1 MEDAARKEAPHI
13 VLYIGSLQKGG
24 AERVMGNL
32 AEYFYAQGM
41 RVTLVT
47 TYFHPPEYV
56 LPHGAWDPVTG
67 EPLENESGIRRVYSD
82 PPADLLTGT
91 PFTGSDP
98 FLFRQEQ
105 PDGGRDRER
114 FEAYNYR

>member
-56 LPHGAWDPVTG
+56 LPRGVGPCDRGAAG
-67 EPLENESGIRRVYSD
+67 ERKRYPESLFGS
-82 PPADLLTGT
+82 PGG
-91 PFTGSDP
+91 FTY
-98 FLFRQEQ
+98 
-105 PDGGRDRER
+105 GRKT
-114 FEAYNYR
+114 A